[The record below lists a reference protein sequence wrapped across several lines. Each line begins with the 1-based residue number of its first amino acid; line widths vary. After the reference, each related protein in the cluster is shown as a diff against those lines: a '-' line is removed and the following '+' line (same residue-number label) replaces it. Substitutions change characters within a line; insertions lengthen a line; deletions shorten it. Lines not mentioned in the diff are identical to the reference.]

1 MSNYPEARV
10 KWKNAQ
16 LNKFKSA
23 TKNKTGTISRI
34 NKKNIQNEEL
44 PHELFPTAKQIT
56 KLRTAIAK
64 NMSTETK
71 LSKALLSKMIQSGG
85 FLRNKLGN
93 LGKKK

>member
-1 MSNYPEARV
+1 M
-10 KWKNAQ
+10 
-16 LNKFKSA
+16 
-23 TKNKTGTISRI
+23 
-34 NKKNIQNEEL
+34 
-44 PHELFPTAKQIT
+44 PHELFPTGKQIT
-56 KLRTAIAK
+56 KLRIAIAK